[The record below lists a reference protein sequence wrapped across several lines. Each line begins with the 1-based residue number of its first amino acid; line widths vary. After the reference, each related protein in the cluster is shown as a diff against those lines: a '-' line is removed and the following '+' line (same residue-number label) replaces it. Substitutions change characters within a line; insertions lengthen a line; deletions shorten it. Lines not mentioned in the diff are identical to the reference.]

1 MTFPRVTPMLAAV
14 LLIAACDRG
23 PTQPAS
29 NSVLD
34 SLDPAALSFNATL
47 GLPGQP
53 FQDDNA
59 PHASGDA
66 RGPGAPFPDSLKLT
80 AAQKTAIEALVNA
93 YATATKA
100 DMDALKAIHDSVQA
114 AIKAGDTRAQVE
126 AIAKTAAP
134 ILERM
139 HAASRALHDAI
150 FALLTPAQQAW
161 ITAHKPAGPP
171 PGFRPPVPHG
181 P

>member
-1 MTFPRVTPMLAAV
+1 MTFKWVTPMLAAV
-14 LLIAACDRG
+14 LLFAACDRG
-23 PTQPAS
+23 PTQPADTTL
-29 NSVLD
+29 LD

-59 PHASGDA
+59 MHASGDA
-66 RGPGAPFPDSLKLT
+66 KGPGAPFPDSLKLT
-80 AAQKTAIEALVNA
+80 ASQKTAIEALVNA
-93 YATATKA
+93 YAAASKA
-100 DMDALKAIHDSVQA
+100 DMAALKAIHDSVQA
-114 AIKAGDTRAQVE
+114 AINAGDTKAQVE
-126 AIAKTAAP
+126 AIARTAAP

-139 HAASRALHDAI
+139 RAASKALHDAI

-171 PGFRPPVPHG
+171 PGFHPPVPHG